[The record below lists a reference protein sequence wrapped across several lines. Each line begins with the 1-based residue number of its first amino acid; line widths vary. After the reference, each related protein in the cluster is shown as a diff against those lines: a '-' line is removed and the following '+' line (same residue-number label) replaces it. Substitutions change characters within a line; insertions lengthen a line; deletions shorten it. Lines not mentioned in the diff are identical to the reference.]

1 MAEGRMNFTDYQVL
15 TLVRA
20 YPGLNIYQL
29 TKKAKEEMGMAGRC
43 NWTTGKVQKAVL
55 RLIKANKV
63 ETRYV
68 IRRCRTCQQVYA
80 TV

>member
-1 MAEGRMNFTDYQVL
+1 MIFTDIQVL

-29 TKKAKEEMGMAGRC
+29 TKKAKKEMGMGGRC
-43 NWTTGKVQKAVL
+43 NWTTGKVQKAVE
-55 RLIKANKV
+55 RLKMDRKV
-63 ETRYV
+63 QTRFV
-68 IRRCRTCQQVYA
+68 VKRGRSCQEVYA